1 MTLRPLALALALAA
15 CAARSPSPSPSPPPS
30 PSPSLASSCAS
41 CHADITAEWRSSF
54 HRVAFTD
61 DTFQRSLALEAPK
74 ERAFCTGCHA
84 PAASRDGVESGVDC
98 LSCHA
103 APHTKP
109 PSIAN
114 ASASAT
120 CATCHE
126 FPFDDGRPELVQK
139 TVTEHAASPFA
150 EVSCTQCHMPSRD
163 GHKDHRFLS
172 GHAPS
177 ELARSVHVMVTRAR
191 RGSVAIDAIDVTIQV
206 DAGHAFPT
214 GDMFRRARLVVFA
227 EGADGRIVGDAE
239 RVFGRTWGAM
249 KGGPTSGRRTQ
260 LTDTRI
266 QGRWREAIA
275 LDDPPAPIATVRWSL
290 VYERVVAMRGE
301 HVSTASSDELASG
314 ELVFR

>member
-1 MTLRPLALALALAA
+1 MTLRPALLTLALAA
-15 CAARSPSPSPSPPPS
+15 CAARSPSPSPS
-30 PSPSLASSCAS
+30 LASSCAS
-41 CHADITAEWRSSF
+41 CHAAITAEWRSSF

-61 DTFQRSLALEAPK
+61 DTFQRSLALEEPK
-74 ERAFCTGCHA
+74 EHAFCTGCHA
-84 PAASRDGVESGVDC
+84 PAASRDGVGSGVDC

-103 APHTKP
+103 APHATKP
-109 PSIAN
+109 SSVATAA
-114 ASASAT
+114 ASTT
-120 CATCHE
+120 CAKCHE

-150 EVSCTQCHMPSRD
+150 DVSCTQCHMPSRD

-177 ELARSVHVMVTRAR
+177 ELARSLHVVVTRAR
-191 RGSVAIDAIDVTIQV
+191 RGSVALDAIDVTIQV

-227 EGADGRIVGDAE
+227 EAANGRIVGDAE

-249 KGGPTSGRRTQ
+249 KGGPTAGRRSQ

-266 QGRWREAIA
+266 QGTWREAIG